1 MSWKRWPLSW
11 AGPGPHHLPQAPVF
25 LFLLSFGINHL
36 ERESVCVH
44 TTLGE
49 SCISTGSTRC
59 CRRPC
64 PSAPRTW
71 TQVHLSPAP
80 AHTLQERSQA
90 GLPERPCAPGA
101 RRRDPT
107 SSPHRHDS
115 TLTPANPEVS
125 MPRGWPGVGPG
136 GCQPSLC
143 PAAPQG
149 KQEREGRM
157 EQQAPQ
163 QHMTPE
169 AAPKHRCP
177 GTPPSPAEQR
187 ARRLG
192 SGDRG
197 PQHPLEPWE
206 ATGQPCEGGHFNFL
220 NAVKLYNARSL
231 FSAVM
236 IMHE

>member
-1 MSWKRWPLSW
+1 M
-11 AGPGPHHLPQAPVF
+11 
-25 LFLLSFGINHL
+25 
-36 ERESVCVH
+36 H

-49 SCISTGSTRC
+49 SCISTGNTHC

-71 TQVHLSPAP
+71 TQVHLSPTP
-80 AHTLQERSQA
+80 AHTFRERSQA
-90 GLPERPCAPGA
+90 GPPERPCAHGA

-115 TLTPANPEVS
+115 ILTPANPGVS

-157 EQQAPQ
+157 EQQALQ
-163 QHMTPE
+163 QHMTLE

-177 GTPPSPAEQR
+177 GTPPLPAEQR

-192 SGDRG
+192 PGDRG
-197 PQHPLEPWE
+197 PLHPLEPWRP
-206 ATGQPCEGGHFNFL
+206 QDSLVREGTLTF
-220 NAVKLYNARSL
+220 
-231 FSAVM
+231 
-236 IMHE
+236 